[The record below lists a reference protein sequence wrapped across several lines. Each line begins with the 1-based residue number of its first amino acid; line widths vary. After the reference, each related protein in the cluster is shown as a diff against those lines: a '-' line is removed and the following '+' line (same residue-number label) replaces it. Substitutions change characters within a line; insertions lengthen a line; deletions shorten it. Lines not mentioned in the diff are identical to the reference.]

1 MNKTPPKPDPR
12 RELRRK
18 AEAYL
23 RQNPTRGPAVFK
35 LPEQLAIVDLD
46 SQQYP
51 YPLSALR

>member
-12 RELRRK
+12 CELRRK

-46 SQQYP
+46 SQHYP
-51 YPLSALR
+51 YIERR